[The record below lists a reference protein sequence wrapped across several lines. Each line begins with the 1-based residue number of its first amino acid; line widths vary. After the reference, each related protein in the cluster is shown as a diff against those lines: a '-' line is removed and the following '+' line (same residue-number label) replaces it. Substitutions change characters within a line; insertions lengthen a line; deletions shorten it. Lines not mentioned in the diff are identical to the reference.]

1 MAPIDYLNESYFSV
15 LGLTGTG
22 KSLFLN
28 AISDT
33 ESCIV
38 GAKGKSCTQ
47 NNQLV
52 SFIYS
57 NHRFNAIDTPG
68 LDDSDNNNEKINILK
83 NILKVHPKIK
93 KIIVVKKYND
103 MRFPLSMQNAFKTFM
118 EAFPLKTF
126 WDHVIIVN
134 TWANPHDE
142 SYTDHIKEG
151 HENFLD
157 KILECQNLLNIMYQ
171 KNINPPTKLKE
182 YFVCSKKIKKY
193 QEIANEFNLIKEDIL
208 NSELMF
214 KEVIV
219 SNILENSKESE
230 KNEGFYIIKKFRT
243 ITCIDFDDT
252 KTFLEEI
259 IEEKEV
265 APKDCK
271 IIKTEEESEFIENDS
286 VRWYDVL
293 SLGISWAIRD
303 TKKYRVYKVH
313 TYQVGDKEI
322 KGDRIYDRIVFK

>member
-1 MAPIDYLNESYFSV
+1 MIDYLHESYFSV

-28 AISDT
+28 ALSDT

-38 GAKGKSCTQ
+38 GSKGKSCTQ

-52 SFIYS
+52 SFIYN

-68 LDDSDNNNEKINILK
+68 LDDSDNNNEKIKILK

-93 KIIVVKKYND
+93 KIIVIKKYND
-103 MRFPLSMQNAFKTFM
+103 MRFPLSMQNAFITFM

-126 WDHVIIVN
+126 WEHVIIVN

-142 SYTDHIKEG
+142 SYTDHMIEG

-157 KILECQNLLNIMYQ
+157 KILECQNLLNIMNQ
-171 KNINPPTKLKE
+171 KNINLPTTLKE
-182 YFVCSKKIKKY
+182 YFVFSKKIKKY
-193 QEIANEFNLIKEDIL
+193 QEVADEFNLIKNDIL
-208 NSELMF
+208 NSKLMF

-219 SNILENSKESE
+219 SKILENSRESK
-230 KNEGFYIIKKFRT
+230 KNKGFYIIKKFRT
-243 ITCIDFDDT
+243 ITCIDFDNT
-252 KTFLEEI
+252 KTSIEEI

-286 VRWYDVL
+286 VKWYDVI
-293 SLGISWAIRD
+293 SLGISWAIRN
-303 TKKYRVYKVH
+303 TKTYKVYKVH
-313 TYQVGDKEI
+313 TSQVGDKEI
-322 KGDRIYDRIVFK
+322 KGDRIYDRIEFK

>member
-1 MAPIDYLNESYFSV
+1 MIDYLHESYFSV

-28 AISDT
+28 ALSDT

-38 GAKGKSCTQ
+38 GSKGKSCTQ

-52 SFIYS
+52 SFIYN

-68 LDDSDNNNEKINILK
+68 LDDSDNNNEKIKILK

-103 MRFPLSMQNAFKTFM
+103 MRFPLSMQNAFITFM

-126 WDHVIIVN
+126 WEHVIIVN

-142 SYTDHIKEG
+142 SYTDHMKEG

-157 KILECQNLLNIMYQ
+157 KILECQNLLNIMGQ
-171 KNINPPTKLKE
+171 KNINLPTTLKE

-193 QEIANEFNLIKEDIL
+193 QEVADEFNLIKNDIL
-208 NSELMF
+208 HSELMF

-219 SNILENSKESE
+219 SKILENSRESK
-230 KNEGFYIIKKFRT
+230 KNKGFYIIKKFRT
-243 ITCIDFDDT
+243 ITCIDFDNT
-252 KTFLEEI
+252 KTSIEEI

-286 VRWYDVL
+286 VKWYDVI
-293 SLGISWAIRD
+293 SLGISWAIRN
-303 TKKYRVYKVH
+303 TKKYKVYKVH

-322 KGDRIYDRIVFK
+322 KGDRIYDRIEFK

>member
-1 MAPIDYLNESYFSV
+1 MIDYLHESYFSV

-28 AISDT
+28 ALSDT

-38 GAKGKSCTQ
+38 GSKGKSCTQ

-52 SFIYS
+52 SFIYN

-68 LDDSDNNNEKINILK
+68 LDDSDNNNEKIKILK

-103 MRFPLSMQNAFKTFM
+103 MRFPLSMQNAFITFM

-126 WDHVIIVN
+126 WEHVIIVN

-142 SYTDHIKEG
+142 SYTDHMIEG

-157 KILECQNLLNIMYQ
+157 KILECQNLLNIMDQ
-171 KNINPPTKLKE
+171 KNINLPTTLKE

-193 QEIANEFNLIKEDIL
+193 QEVADEFNLIKNDIL
-208 NSELMF
+208 HSKLMF

-219 SNILENSKESE
+219 SKILENSRESK
-230 KNEGFYIIKKFRT
+230 KNKGFYIIKKFRT
-243 ITCIDFDDT
+243 ITCIDFDNT
-252 KTFLEEI
+252 KTSIEEI

-265 APKDCK
+265 VPKDCK

-286 VRWYDVL
+286 VKWYDVI
-293 SLGISWAIRD
+293 SLGISWAIRN
-303 TKKYRVYKVH
+303 TKKYKVYKVH

-322 KGDRIYDRIVFK
+322 KGDRIYDRIEFK

>member
-1 MAPIDYLNESYFSV
+1 MIDYLHESYFSV

-28 AISDT
+28 ALSNT

-38 GAKGKSCTQ
+38 GSKGKSCTQ

-52 SFIYS
+52 SFIYN

-68 LDDSDNNNEKINILK
+68 LDDSDNNNEKIKILK

-103 MRFPLSMQNAFKTFM
+103 MRFPLSMQNAVITFM

-126 WDHVIIVN
+126 WEHVIIVN

-142 SYTDHIKEG
+142 SYTDHMIEG
-151 HENFLD
+151 HENFLE
-157 KILECQNLLNIMYQ
+157 KILECQNLLNIMNQ
-171 KNINPPTKLKE
+171 KNINLPTTLKE

-193 QEIANEFNLIKEDIL
+193 QEVADEFNLIKNDIL
-208 NSELMF
+208 NSKLMF

-219 SNILENSKESE
+219 SKILENSRESK
-230 KNEGFYIIKKFRT
+230 KNKGFYIIKKFRT
-243 ITCIDFDDT
+243 ITCIDFDNT
-252 KTFLEEI
+252 KTSIEEI

-286 VRWYDVL
+286 VKWYDVI
-293 SLGISWAIRD
+293 SLGISWAIRN
-303 TKKYRVYKVH
+303 TKKYKVYKVH

-322 KGDRIYDRIVFK
+322 KGDRIYDRIEFK

>member
-1 MAPIDYLNESYFSV
+1 MIDYLHESYFSV

-28 AISDT
+28 ALSDT
-33 ESCIV
+33 ECCIV
-38 GAKGKSCTQ
+38 GSKGKSCTQ

-52 SFIYS
+52 SFIYN

-68 LDDSDNNNEKINILK
+68 LDDSDNNNEKIKILK

-103 MRFPLSMQNAFKTFM
+103 MRFPLSMQNAFITFM

-126 WDHVIIVN
+126 WEHVIIVN

-142 SYTDHIKEG
+142 SYTDHMKEG

-157 KILECQNLLNIMYQ
+157 KILECQNLLNIMDQ
-171 KNINPPTKLKE
+171 KNINLPTTLKE

-193 QEIANEFNLIKEDIL
+193 QEVADEFNLIKNDIL
-208 NSELMF
+208 HSKLMF

-219 SNILENSKESE
+219 SKILENSRESK
-230 KNEGFYIIKKFRT
+230 KNKGFYIIKKFRT
-243 ITCIDFDDT
+243 ITCIDFDNT
-252 KTFLEEI
+252 KTSIEEI

-286 VRWYDVL
+286 VKWYDVI
-293 SLGISWAIRD
+293 SLGISWAIRN
-303 TKKYRVYKVH
+303 TKKYKVYKVH

-322 KGDRIYDRIVFK
+322 KGDRIYDRIEFK

>member
-1 MAPIDYLNESYFSV
+1 MIDYLHESYFSV

-28 AISDT
+28 ALSDT

-38 GAKGKSCTQ
+38 GSKGKSCTQ

-52 SFIYS
+52 SFIYN

-68 LDDSDNNNEKINILK
+68 LDDSDNNNEKIKILK

-103 MRFPLSMQNAFKTFM
+103 MRFPLSMQNAFITFM

-126 WDHVIIVN
+126 WEHVIIVN

-142 SYTDHIKEG
+142 SYTDHMIEG

-157 KILECQNLLNIMYQ
+157 KILECQNLLNIMNQ
-171 KNINPPTKLKE
+171 KNINLPTTLKE

-193 QEIANEFNLIKEDIL
+193 QEVADEFNLIKNDIL
-208 NSELMF
+208 NSKLMF

-219 SNILENSKESE
+219 SKILENSRESK
-230 KNEGFYIIKKFRT
+230 KNKGFYIIKKFRT
-243 ITCIDFDDT
+243 ITCIDFDNT
-252 KTFLEEI
+252 KTSLEEI

-286 VRWYDVL
+286 VKWYDVI
-293 SLGISWAIRD
+293 SLGISWAIRN
-303 TKKYRVYKVH
+303 TKKYKVYKVH
-313 TYQVGDKEI
+313 IYQVGDKEI
-322 KGDRIYDRIVFK
+322 KGDRIYDRIEFK